1 MTGSAILRTARR
13 SGHHGSM
20 EDTEATQLMLE
31 AVFDIRAAVY
41 EIRDAVVWRDEEDDG
56 EEETEED
63 S

>member
-1 MTGSAILRTARR
+1 M
-13 SGHHGSM
+13 GSM

-41 EIRDAVVWRDEEDDG
+41 EIRDVVVWRDEEDDG
-56 EEETEED
+56 EEETQED